1 MIHPDRTFTLIDV
14 SSSGELVERLTE
26 NTWTLCTGF
35 RLGDMLFLND
45 SSSKDGDQEYVVV
58 RDNHQIDT
66 ITFSRRSPDKL
77 NYTILRL
84 LTDGGED
91 MGPFTPQIDDSP
103 NHLCPLCA

>member
-1 MIHPDRTFTLIDV
+1 MIHQDRTFTLTDV
-14 SSSGELVERLTE
+14 SSSAELVERLTE

-45 SSSKDGDQEYVVV
+45 SSSKDGAQEYVVV

-66 ITFSRRSPDKL
+66 TAFSRRSPAKV

-91 MGPFTPQIDDSP
+91 MGPLTPNIEESGQ
-103 NHLCPLCA
+103 HRCPLCT